1 MKGQAMFKRLLNIL
15 MNLII
20 LAAVIML
27 ILLGIVGV
35 RGFMLYKTRTDYR
48 SLSAVAGEIRS
59 EPLFTPTEELPDFY
73 LKAVV
78 AIEDRDFYKHSGI
91 KVTSML
97 RALIADV
104 KAGAPVQ
111 GGSTITQQLAK
122 NELFTQEKTVD
133 RKAAEIFAA
142 FALEREFTK
151 NEILG
156 LYVNSIYFGDGYH
169 GIGAAAEGL
178 FGKKPSELTR
188 FECAELAGIPNAPAK
203 YSVRF
208 APDEVEKRGEEV
220 LKAMLSAGSI
230 TESEYDEILAEK

>member
-1 MKGQAMFKRLLNIL
+1 MKGQAMLKKLLNIL

-20 LAAVIML
+20 LAAVILL
-27 ILLGIVGV
+27 IVCGIFGV
-35 RGFMLYKTRTDYR
+35 RGFLLYKTRIEYK
-48 SLSAVAGEIRS
+48 SISAIAGEIKS
-59 EPLFTPTEELPDFY
+59 EPMFTPTEELPDFY
-73 LKAVV
+73 LNAVV
-78 AIEDRDFYKHSGI
+78 AIEDRDFYKHGGI
-91 KVTSML
+91 KVSSML
-97 RALIADV
+97 RALIIDI

-151 NEILG
+151 DEILE

-169 GIGAAAEGL
+169 GIGAASEGL

-188 FECAELAGIPNAPAK
+188 FECAELAGIPNAPSK

-220 LKAMLSAGSI
+220 LTAMLSAGYIS
-230 TESEYDEILAEK
+230 ESDYSEIIAEK

>member
-1 MKGQAMFKRLLNIL
+1 MKGQAMFKKLLNIL

-27 ILLGIVGV
+27 ILCGIFGV
-35 RGFMLYKTRTDYR
+35 RGFLLYKERVEYK
-48 SLSAVAGEIRS
+48 SLSAVAGEIKS
-59 EPLFTPTEELPDFY
+59 EPMFTPTEELPEFY

-78 AIEDRDFYKHSGI
+78 AVEDKDFYKHGGI
-91 KVTSML
+91 KVSSML
-97 RALIADV
+97 RALMIDI

-122 NELFTQEKTVD
+122 NELFTQEKTID

-151 NEILG
+151 SEILE

-188 FECAELAGIPNAPAK
+188 FECAELAGIPNAPSK

-208 APDEVEKRGEEV
+208 APEEVEKRAEEV
-220 LKAMLSAGSI
+220 LKAMLSAGCINDSDY
-230 TESEYDEILAEK
+230 SEIIAEK

>member
-1 MKGQAMFKRLLNIL
+1 MLKRLLNIL

-20 LAAVIML
+20 LAAVIL
-27 ILLGIVGV
+27 VIVCGVIAV
-35 RGFMLYKTRTDYR
+35 RGFSLYKTQTEYK

-59 EPLFTPTEELPDFY
+59 EPLFTPTEELPGFY

-78 AIEDRDFYKHSGI
+78 AIEDRDFYKHGGI

-97 RALIADV
+97 RALIADI
-104 KAGAPVQ
+104 KAGAPIQ

-142 FALEREFTK
+142 FAFEREFSK
-151 NEILG
+151 SEILE

-169 GIGAAAEGL
+169 GIGAAAEGI

-188 FECAELAGIPNAPAK
+188 FECAELAGIPNAPSK
-203 YSVRF
+203 YSVQF
-208 APDEVEKRGEEV
+208 APDEVAKRGEEV
-220 LKAMLSAGSI
+220 LNAMLSAGSI
-230 TESEYDEILAEK
+230 TESEYNEVLAEK

>member
-1 MKGQAMFKRLLNIL
+1 

-35 RGFMLYKTRTDYR
+35 RGFMLYKTQTDYK

-59 EPLFTPTEELPDFY
+59 EPLFTPTDELPEFY

-78 AIEDRDFYKHSGI
+78 AIEDRDFYKHNGI
-91 KVTSML
+91 KDTSML
-97 RALIADV
+97 RAYIADV
-104 KAGAPVQ
+104 KAGSPVQ
-111 GGSTITQQLAK
+111 GGSTITQQRAK

-142 FALEREFTK
+142 FALEREFSK
-151 NEILG
+151 SEILE

-178 FGKKPSELTR
+178 FGKEPSELTR
-188 FECAELAGIPNAPAK
+188 FECAELAGIPNAPSK

-230 TESEYDEILAEK
+230 TELSLIHISEPTRPD

>member
-1 MKGQAMFKRLLNIL
+1 MIKRLLNIL
-15 MNLII
+15 VNLII

-35 RGFMLYKTRTDYR
+35 RGFMLYKNRIEYK

-78 AIEDRDFYKHSGI
+78 AIEDRDFYKHGGI
-91 KVTSML
+91 KVTSMF
-97 RALIADV
+97 RALITDLR
-104 KAGAPVQ
+104 AGAPVQ

-133 RKAAEIFAA
+133 RKSAEIFAA
-142 FALEREFTK
+142 FALEHEFSK
-151 NEILG
+151 DEILE
-156 LYVNSIYFGDGYH
+156 LYVNSIYFGDGCH
-169 GIGAAAEGL
+169 GIGAAAKGL

-208 APDEVEKRGEEV
+208 APDEVAQRGEEV
-220 LKAMLSAGSI
+220 LEAMLSAGSI
-230 TESEYDEILAEK
+230 TESEYNEILAEK